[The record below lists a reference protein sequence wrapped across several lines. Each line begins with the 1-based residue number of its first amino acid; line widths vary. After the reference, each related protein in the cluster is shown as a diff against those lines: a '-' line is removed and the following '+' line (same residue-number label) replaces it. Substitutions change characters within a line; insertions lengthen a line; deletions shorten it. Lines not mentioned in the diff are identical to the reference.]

1 MKIVLNIFSRAFIAL
16 YAILTL
22 IAVIAE
28 MKEIGFQSIHLL
40 YFIGAIL
47 LISATVKNLPWLV
60 YLSLLLMI
68 PLVIFTGYIVGNLQL
83 SHIIIRIL
91 ITVLLSLIYGCSVRW
106 VKVEKI
112 NFLKVSYNKL
122 WDSFQDKHKSFYCRK
137 KLYKDCHS
145 DRHFV

>member
-22 IAVIAE
+22 IAVIVE

-47 LISATVKNLPWLV
+47 LISAIVTYLPWLV
-60 YLSLLLMI
+60 YLSLVLMI

-106 VKVEKI
+106 VSRKNIKI
-112 NFLKVSYNKL
+112 NFLKVSYKKRKVKQIA
-122 WDSFQDKHKSFYCRK
+122 DVSFFIAQK
-137 KLYKDCHS
+137 
-145 DRHFV
+145 

>member
-60 YLSLLLMI
+60 YFSLVLMI

-106 VKVEKI
+106 VSRKNIKI
-112 NFLKVSYNKL
+112 NFLKVSYKKREVKQIA
-122 WDSFQDKHKSFYCRK
+122 DASFFIAQK
-137 KLYKDCHS
+137 
-145 DRHFV
+145 

>member
-22 IAVIAE
+22 IAVIVE
-28 MKEIGFQSIHLL
+28 MKEIGFQSTHLL

-47 LISATVKNLPWLV
+47 LISATVTNLPWLV
-60 YLSLLLMI
+60 YFSLVLMI
-68 PLVIFTGYIVGNLQL
+68 PLVIFTSYIVGNLQL

-106 VKVEKI
+106 VSRKNIKI
-112 NFLKVSYNKL
+112 NFLKVSYKKREVKQIA
-122 WDSFQDKHKSFYCRK
+122 DASFFIAQK
-137 KLYKDCHS
+137 
-145 DRHFV
+145 

>member
-22 IAVIAE
+22 IAVIVE

-47 LISATVKNLPWLV
+47 LISATVTNLPWLV
-60 YLSLLLMI
+60 YFSLVLMI

-106 VKVEKI
+106 VSRKNIKI
-112 NFLKVSYNKL
+112 NFLKVSYKKRKVKQIANA
-122 WDSFQDKHKSFYCRK
+122 SFFIVK
-137 KLYKDCHS
+137 KQALS
-145 DRHFV
+145 

>member
-22 IAVIAE
+22 IAVIVE

-47 LISATVKNLPWLV
+47 LISATVTNLSWLV
-60 YLSLLLMI
+60 YLSLVLMI

-106 VKVEKI
+106 VSRKNKKI
-112 NFLKVSYNKL
+112 NFLKVSYKKRKVKQIANA
-122 WDSFQDKHKSFYCRK
+122 SFFIAQK
-137 KLYKDCHS
+137 
-145 DRHFV
+145 

>member
-22 IAVIAE
+22 IAVIVE

-47 LISATVKNLPWLV
+47 LISATVTNLPWLV
-60 YLSLLLMI
+60 YLSLVLMI

-106 VKVEKI
+106 VSRKNIKI
-112 NFLKVSYNKL
+112 NFLKVSYKKRKVKQIA
-122 WDSFQDKHKSFYCRK
+122 DASF
-137 KLYKDCHS
+137 
-145 DRHFV
+145 FVAQK

>member
-1 MKIVLNIFSRAFIAL
+1 MKIVLNIFSRAFIVL

-22 IAVIAE
+22 IAVIVE

-47 LISATVKNLPWLV
+47 LISATVTNLPWLV
-60 YLSLLLMI
+60 YFSLVLMI

-106 VKVEKI
+106 VSRKNIKI
-112 NFLKVSYNKL
+112 NFLKVSYKKREVKQIA
-122 WDSFQDKHKSFYCRK
+122 DASFFIAQK
-137 KLYKDCHS
+137 
-145 DRHFV
+145 

>member
-22 IAVIAE
+22 IAVIVE

-47 LISATVKNLPWLV
+47 LISATVTNLPWLV
-60 YLSLLLMI
+60 YLSLVLMI

-106 VKVEKI
+106 VSRKNKKI
-112 NFLKVSYNKL
+112 NFLKAYQKQIVSPIKNL
-122 WDSFQDKHKSFYCRK
+122 A
-137 KLYKDCHS
+137 
-145 DRHFV
+145 

>member
-22 IAVIAE
+22 IAVIVE

-47 LISATVKNLPWLV
+47 LISATVTNLPWLV
-60 YLSLLLMI
+60 YLSLVLMI

-106 VKVEKI
+106 VSRKNIKI
-112 NFLKVSYNKL
+112 NFLKVSYKKRKVKQIV
-122 WDSFQDKHKSFYCRK
+122 DASFFIAQK
-137 KLYKDCHS
+137 
-145 DRHFV
+145 

>member
-22 IAVIAE
+22 IAVIVE

-60 YLSLLLMI
+60 YLSLVLMI

-106 VKVEKI
+106 VSRKNIKI
-112 NFLKVSYNKL
+112 NFLKVSYKKRKVKQIA
-122 WDSFQDKHKSFYCRK
+122 DASFFIAQK
-137 KLYKDCHS
+137 
-145 DRHFV
+145 

>member
-1 MKIVLNIFSRAFIAL
+1 MKIVLNIFSRVFIAL

-47 LISATVKNLPWLV
+47 LISATVTNLPWLV
-60 YLSLLLMI
+60 YLSLVLMI
-68 PLVIFTGYIVGNLQL
+68 PLVIFNGYIVGNLQL

-106 VKVEKI
+106 VSRKNIKI
-112 NFLKVSYNKL
+112 NFLKVSYKKRKVKQIA
-122 WDSFQDKHKSFYCRK
+122 DASFFIAQK
-137 KLYKDCHS
+137 
-145 DRHFV
+145 

>member
-22 IAVIAE
+22 IAVIVE
-28 MKEIGFQSIHLL
+28 MEEIGFQSIHLL

-47 LISATVKNLPWLV
+47 LISATVTNLPWLV
-60 YLSLLLMI
+60 YLSLVLMI

-106 VKVEKI
+106 VSRKNIKI
-112 NFLKVSYNKL
+112 NFLKVSYKKRKVKQIA
-122 WDSFQDKHKSFYCRK
+122 DASFFIAQK
-137 KLYKDCHS
+137 
-145 DRHFV
+145 

>member
-60 YLSLLLMI
+60 YLSLVLMI

-106 VKVEKI
+106 VSRKNIKI
-112 NFLKVSYNKL
+112 NFLKVSYKKRKVKQIA
-122 WDSFQDKHKSFYCRK
+122 DASFFIAQK
-137 KLYKDCHS
+137 
-145 DRHFV
+145 

>member
-22 IAVIAE
+22 IAVIVE
-28 MKEIGFQSIHLL
+28 MKEIGFQSTHLL

-47 LISATVKNLPWLV
+47 LISATVTNLPWLV
-60 YLSLLLMI
+60 YFSLVLMI
-68 PLVIFTGYIVGNLQL
+68 PLVIFTSYIVGNLQL

-106 VKVEKI
+106 VSRKNIKI
-112 NFLKVSYNKL
+112 NFLKVSYKKRKVKQIA
-122 WDSFQDKHKSFYCRK
+122 DASFFIAQK
-137 KLYKDCHS
+137 
-145 DRHFV
+145 

>member
-22 IAVIAE
+22 IAVIVE

-47 LISATVKNLPWLV
+47 LISATVTNLPWLV
-60 YLSLLLMI
+60 YFSLVLMI

-106 VKVEKI
+106 VSRKNIKI
-112 NFLKVSYNKL
+112 NFLKVSYKKRKVKQIA
-122 WDSFQDKHKSFYCRK
+122 DASFFIAQK
-137 KLYKDCHS
+137 
-145 DRHFV
+145 

>member
-22 IAVIAE
+22 IAVIVE

-47 LISATVKNLPWLV
+47 LISATVTNLPWLV
-60 YLSLLLMI
+60 YLSLVLMI

-106 VKVEKI
+106 VSRKNIKI
-112 NFLKVSYNKL
+112 NFLNVSYKKREVKQIA
-122 WDSFQDKHKSFYCRK
+122 DASFFIAQK
-137 KLYKDCHS
+137 
-145 DRHFV
+145 

>member
-47 LISATVKNLPWLV
+47 LISATVTNLPWLV
-60 YLSLLLMI
+60 YLSLVLMI

-106 VKVEKI
+106 VSRKNIKI
-112 NFLKVSYNKL
+112 NFLKVSYKKRKVKQIA
-122 WDSFQDKHKSFYCRK
+122 DASF
-137 KLYKDCHS
+137 
-145 DRHFV
+145 FVAQK

>member
-22 IAVIAE
+22 IAVIVE

-47 LISATVKNLPWLV
+47 LISATVTNLPWLV
-60 YLSLLLMI
+60 YLSLVLMI

-106 VKVEKI
+106 VSRKNIKI
-112 NFLKVSYNKL
+112 NFLKVSYKKRKVKQIA
-122 WDSFQDKHKSFYCRK
+122 DVSFFIAQK
-137 KLYKDCHS
+137 
-145 DRHFV
+145 

>member
-1 MKIVLNIFSRAFIAL
+1 VQFWCLLIIAKEISLIILLENALSGGRKLKIVLNIFSRVFIAL

-60 YLSLLLMI
+60 YLSLVLMI

-91 ITVLLSLIYGCSVRW
+91 ITVLLSLIYGCSVR
-106 VKVEKI
+106 
-112 NFLKVSYNKL
+112 
-122 WDSFQDKHKSFYCRK
+122 
-137 KLYKDCHS
+137 
-145 DRHFV
+145 

>member
-22 IAVIAE
+22 IAVIVE

-47 LISATVKNLPWLV
+47 LISATVTNLPWLV
-60 YLSLLLMI
+60 YLSLVLMI

-91 ITVLLSLIYGCSVRW
+91 ITVLLSLIYGFSARW
-106 VKVEKI
+106 VSRKNIKI
-112 NFLKVSYNKL
+112 NFLKVSYKKREVKQIA
-122 WDSFQDKHKSFYCRK
+122 DASFFITQK
-137 KLYKDCHS
+137 
-145 DRHFV
+145 

>member
-28 MKEIGFQSIHLL
+28 MKEIGFQSFHLL

-47 LISATVKNLPWLV
+47 LISATVTNLPWLV
-60 YLSLLLMI
+60 YLSLVLMI

-83 SHIIIRIL
+83 SHIVIRIL

-106 VKVEKI
+106 VSRKNIKI
-112 NFLKVSYNKL
+112 NFLKVSYKKRKVKQIA
-122 WDSFQDKHKSFYCRK
+122 DASFFIAQK
-137 KLYKDCHS
+137 
-145 DRHFV
+145 

>member
-47 LISATVKNLPWLV
+47 LISATVTNLPWLV
-60 YLSLLLMI
+60 YLSLVLMI

-83 SHIIIRIL
+83 SHIVIRIL

-106 VKVEKI
+106 VNRKNIKI
-112 NFLKVSYNKL
+112 NFLKVSYKKRKVKQIA
-122 WDSFQDKHKSFYCRK
+122 DASFFIAQK
-137 KLYKDCHS
+137 
-145 DRHFV
+145 

>member
-1 MKIVLNIFSRAFIAL
+1 MKIVLNIFSRVFIAL

-47 LISATVKNLPWLV
+47 LISATVTNLPWLV
-60 YLSLLLMI
+60 YLSLVLMI

-106 VKVEKI
+106 VSRKNIKI
-112 NFLKVSYNKL
+112 NFLKVSYKKRKVKQIANA
-122 WDSFQDKHKSFYCRK
+122 SFFIAK
-137 KLYKDCHS
+137 KQALS
-145 DRHFV
+145 

>member
-47 LISATVKNLPWLV
+47 LISATVTNLPWLV
-60 YLSLLLMI
+60 YLSLVLMI

-91 ITVLLSLIYGCSVRW
+91 ITVLLSLIYGCSVCW
-106 VKVEKI
+106 VSRKNIKI
-112 NFLKVSYNKL
+112 NFLKVSYKKRKVKQIA
-122 WDSFQDKHKSFYCRK
+122 DASFFIAQK
-137 KLYKDCHS
+137 
-145 DRHFV
+145 

>member
-60 YLSLLLMI
+60 YLSLVLMI

-91 ITVLLSLIYGCSVRW
+91 ITVLLSLIYGCSFRW
-106 VKVEKI
+106 VSRKNIKI
-112 NFLKVSYNKL
+112 NFLKVSYKKRKVKQIA
-122 WDSFQDKHKSFYCRK
+122 DASFFIAQK
-137 KLYKDCHS
+137 
-145 DRHFV
+145 

>member
-1 MKIVLNIFSRAFIAL
+1 MKIVLNIFSRVFIAL

-60 YLSLLLMI
+60 YLSLVLMI

-106 VKVEKI
+106 VSRKNIKI
-112 NFLKVSYNKL
+112 NFLKVSYKKRKVKQIA
-122 WDSFQDKHKSFYCRK
+122 DASFFIAQK
-137 KLYKDCHS
+137 
-145 DRHFV
+145 

>member
-40 YFIGAIL
+40 YFIGAIF

-60 YLSLLLMI
+60 YLSLVLMI

-106 VKVEKI
+106 VSRKNIKI
-112 NFLKVSYNKL
+112 NFLKVSYKKREVKQIA
-122 WDSFQDKHKSFYCRK
+122 DASFFIAQK
-137 KLYKDCHS
+137 
-145 DRHFV
+145 

>member
-47 LISATVKNLPWLV
+47 LISATVTNLPWLV
-60 YLSLLLMI
+60 YLSLVLMI

-106 VKVEKI
+106 VSRKSRKI
-112 NFLKVSYNKL
+112 NFLKVSYKKRKVKQIANA
-122 WDSFQDKHKSFYCRK
+122 SFFIAK
-137 KLYKDCHS
+137 KQALS
-145 DRHFV
+145 

>member
-47 LISATVKNLPWLV
+47 LILATVTNLPWLV
-60 YLSLLLMI
+60 YLSLVLMI

-106 VKVEKI
+106 VSRKNKKI
-112 NFLKVSYNKL
+112 NFLKVSYKKRKVKQIA
-122 WDSFQDKHKSFYCRK
+122 DASFFIAQK
-137 KLYKDCHS
+137 
-145 DRHFV
+145 

>member
-22 IAVIAE
+22 IAVIVE

-47 LISATVKNLPWLV
+47 LISATVTNLPWLV
-60 YLSLLLMI
+60 YLSLVLMI

-106 VKVEKI
+106 VSRKNIKI
-112 NFLKVSYNKL
+112 NFLKVSYKKREVKQIA
-122 WDSFQDKHKSFYCRK
+122 DASFFIAQK
-137 KLYKDCHS
+137 
-145 DRHFV
+145 

>member
-60 YLSLLLMI
+60 YLSLVLMI

-91 ITVLLSLIYGCSVRW
+91 ITVLLSLIYGFSVRW
-106 VKVEKI
+106 VSRKNKKI
-112 NFLKVSYNKL
+112 NFLKVSYKKRKVKQIA
-122 WDSFQDKHKSFYCRK
+122 DASFFIAQK
-137 KLYKDCHS
+137 
-145 DRHFV
+145 

>member
-22 IAVIAE
+22 IAVIVE

-47 LISATVKNLPWLV
+47 LISATVTNLPWLV
-60 YLSLLLMI
+60 YLSLVLMI

-91 ITVLLSLIYGCSVRW
+91 ITVLLSLIYGFSARW
-106 VKVEKI
+106 VSRKNIKI
-112 NFLKVSYNKL
+112 NFLKVSYKKREVKQIA
-122 WDSFQDKHKSFYCRK
+122 DASFFIAQR
-137 KLYKDCHS
+137 
-145 DRHFV
+145 

>member
-16 YAILTL
+16 YAILTI

-47 LISATVKNLPWLV
+47 LISATVTNLPWLV
-60 YLSLLLMI
+60 YLSLVLMI

-106 VKVEKI
+106 VSRKNIKI
-112 NFLKVSYNKL
+112 NFLKVSYKKRKVKQIA
-122 WDSFQDKHKSFYCRK
+122 DASFFIAQK
-137 KLYKDCHS
+137 
-145 DRHFV
+145 

>member
-1 MKIVLNIFSRAFIAL
+1 MKIILNIFSRAFIAL

-22 IAVIAE
+22 IAVIVE

-47 LISATVKNLPWLV
+47 LISATVTNLPWLV
-60 YLSLLLMI
+60 YLSLVLMI

-106 VKVEKI
+106 VSRKNIKI
-112 NFLKVSYNKL
+112 NFLKVSYKKRKVKQIA
-122 WDSFQDKHKSFYCRK
+122 DVSFFIAQK
-137 KLYKDCHS
+137 
-145 DRHFV
+145 

>member
-60 YLSLLLMI
+60 YLSLVLMI

-106 VKVEKI
+106 VSRKNIKI
-112 NFLKVSYNKL
+112 NFLKVSYKKRKVKQIA
-122 WDSFQDKHKSFYCRK
+122 DVSFFIAQK
-137 KLYKDCHS
+137 
-145 DRHFV
+145 

>member
-1 MKIVLNIFSRAFIAL
+1 MKIILNIFSRAFIVL

-47 LISATVKNLPWLV
+47 LISATVTNLLWLV
-60 YLSLLLMI
+60 YLSLVLMI

-106 VKVEKI
+106 VSRKNKKI
-112 NFLKVSYNKL
+112 NFLKVSYKKRKVKQIANA
-122 WDSFQDKHKSFYCRK
+122 SFFIAQK
-137 KLYKDCHS
+137 
-145 DRHFV
+145 

>member
-22 IAVIAE
+22 IAVIVE

-106 VKVEKI
+106 VSRKNIKI
-112 NFLKVSYNKL
+112 NFLTYNL
-122 WDSFQDKHKSFYCRK
+122 NCL
-137 KLYKDCHS
+137 LYPI
-145 DRHFV
+145 

>member
-60 YLSLLLMI
+60 YLSLVLMI

-106 VKVEKI
+106 VSRKNIKI
-112 NFLKVSYNKL
+112 NFLKVSYKKREVKQIA
-122 WDSFQDKHKSFYCRK
+122 DASFFIAQK
-137 KLYKDCHS
+137 
-145 DRHFV
+145 

>member
-40 YFIGAIL
+40 YFIGAIF

-60 YLSLLLMI
+60 YLSLVLMI

-106 VKVEKI
+106 VSRKNIKI
-112 NFLKVSYNKL
+112 NFLKVSYKKRKVKQIA
-122 WDSFQDKHKSFYCRK
+122 DASFFIAQK
-137 KLYKDCHS
+137 
-145 DRHFV
+145 

>member
-47 LISATVKNLPWLV
+47 LISATVTNLPWLV
-60 YLSLLLMI
+60 YLSLVLMI

-106 VKVEKI
+106 VSRKNKKI
-112 NFLKVSYNKL
+112 NFLKVSYKKRKVKQIA
-122 WDSFQDKHKSFYCRK
+122 DASF
-137 KLYKDCHS
+137 
-145 DRHFV
+145 FVAQK